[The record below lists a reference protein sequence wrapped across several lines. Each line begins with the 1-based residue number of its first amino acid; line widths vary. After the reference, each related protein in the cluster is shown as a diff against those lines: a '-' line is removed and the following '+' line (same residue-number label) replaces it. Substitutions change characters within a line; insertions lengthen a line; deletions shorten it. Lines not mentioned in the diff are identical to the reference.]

1 MGLFSFKHIFE
12 SKKIMLSSLLLL
24 LVGGTIIDFSNSRF
38 IAIVITIILIFGLLF
53 KNKEIISFHNDI
65 IHHTNIN
72 DDNLE
77 VECENKDD
85 ETYNNKKDQTYN
97 NKKDD
102 SKDYKERHN
111 NDDEK
116 DDKEKDN
123 NDDKK
128 YDNKDDNKDDNK
140 EKYNN
145 KKDDDKPKHKF
156 NIKEN
161 IKKTKDYSLNH
172 NYTDYTENPY
182 QTDIKNIHNK
192 YVSKDQDYN
201 FELKVNQS
209 LCSTPIFNLRTI
221 KSLNFYWN
229 FVIHNFDNKKLNN
242 LIMCRDIHK
251 WMDNST
257 LSNDDL
263 EDDFCP
269 IYYITKNNNSANA
282 EIITFEYLKVFIHTD
297 KEGIKIAF
305 IQKGLDYSKIE
316 RYINE
321 LIDNE
326 IIKDLLSDSSYFNY
340 NLSTHDGVTQFLD
353 GLLSLILPPESTIGD
368 TMILDVKH
376 NCENK
381 TAYEFMYNTLNI
393 DSNTFNTTI

>member
-1 MGLFSFKHIFE
+1 MGLFSFKQIFE
-12 SKKIMLSSLLLL
+12 RKKIILSSLLLL
-24 LVGGTIIDFSNSRF
+24 LVGGSIIDFNALQLIS
-38 IAIVITIILIFGLLF
+38 IVITILLIFGLSF
-53 KNKEIISFHNDI
+53 RNKRREIFDNEIHNTDCNNDENVVDNIENKEVYDDKIYNKENEKIYNKENEKNYNKENEKND
-65 IHHTNIN
+65 
-72 DDNLE
+72 
-77 VECENKDD
+77 ENYDI
-85 ETYNNKKDQTYN
+85 KKD
-97 NKKDD
+97 
-102 SKDYKERHN
+102 E
-111 NDDEK
+111 
-116 DDKEKDN
+116 
-123 NDDKK
+123 
-128 YDNKDDNKDDNK
+128 
-140 EKYNN
+140 
-145 KKDDDKPKHKF
+145 KPKHKL

-161 IKKTKDYSLNH
+161 IKKNKDYSLNH

-182 QTDIKNIHNK
+182 QTDIKNLHNK
-192 YVSKDQDYN
+192 YISKEQDYN

-297 KEGIKIAF
+297 KDGTKNAF

-316 RYINE
+316 KYINE

-326 IIKDLLSDSSYFNY
+326 IIKDLLSDSNYFNY

>member
-1 MGLFSFKHIFE
+1 MGLFSFKNIFK
-12 SKKIMLSSLLLL
+12 SKKIILSSLLFL
-24 LVGGTIIDFSNSRF
+24 LVGGTIIDFNDSRL
-38 IAIVITIILIFGLLF
+38 IPIVITIILIFGLSF
-53 KNKEIISFHNDI
+53 KNKKNKLIDNEILSPDR
-65 IHHTNIN
+65 NIN

-77 VECENKDD
+77 NEPENKK
-85 ETYNNKKDQTYN
+85 ENEPENKK
-97 NKKDD
+97 
-102 SKDYKERHN
+102 E
-111 NDDEK
+111 DEK
-116 DDKEKDN
+116 
-123 NDDKK
+123 
-128 YDNKDDNKDDNK
+128 
-140 EKYNN
+140 
-145 KKDDDKPKHKF
+145 PKL

-161 IKKTKDYSLNH
+161 IKKNKDYSLNYT
-172 NYTDYTENPY
+172 YTDYTDNPY

-192 YVSKDQDYN
+192 YISKDQDYN

-269 IYYITKNNNSANA
+269 IYYITKSNNSSNA

-297 KEGIKIAF
+297 KDGTKNAF

-326 IIKDLLSDSSYFNY
+326 IIKDLLYDSNYFNY
-340 NLSTHDGVTQFLD
+340 NLSTHEGVTQFLD

>member
-1 MGLFSFKHIFE
+1 MGLFSFKKIFK
-12 SKKIMLSSLLLL
+12 SKKIILSSLLLL
-24 LVGGTIIDFSNSRF
+24 LVGGSIMDFNALQLIS
-38 IAIVITIILIFGLLF
+38 IVITIILIFGLAF
-53 KNKEIISFHNDI
+53 KNNRRKFFNNEIHKEQNNNKNDEDLEDEFENDYTNKENEDHYKEDKEHQHKDDEE
-65 IHHTNIN
+65 HH
-72 DDNLE
+72 
-77 VECENKDD
+77 NKDD
-85 ETYNNKKDQTYN
+85 EK
-97 NKKDD
+97 
-102 SKDYKERHN
+102 S
-111 NDDEK
+111 
-116 DDKEKDN
+116 
-123 NDDKK
+123 
-128 YDNKDDNKDDNK
+128 
-140 EKYNN
+140 
-145 KKDDDKPKHKF
+145 KHKI

-161 IKKTKDYSLNH
+161 IKKNKDYSLNH
-172 NYTDYTENPY
+172 TYTDYTENPY
-182 QTDIKNIHNK
+182 QTDIKNLHNK
-192 YVSKDQDYN
+192 YISKDQDYN

-251 WMDNST
+251 WMENST

-269 IYYITKNNNSANA
+269 IYYITKNNNGTNA

-297 KEGIKIAF
+297 KDGTKNAF
-305 IQKGLDYSKIE
+305 IQKGLDYAKIE
-316 RYINE
+316 KYINE

-326 IIKDLLSDSSYFNY
+326 IIKDLLCDTNYFNY

>member
-1 MGLFSFKHIFE
+1 MGLFSFKQIFE
-12 SKKIMLSSLLLL
+12 RKKIILSSLLLL
-24 LVGGTIIDFSNSRF
+24 LVGGSIIDFNALQLIS
-38 IAIVITIILIFGLLF
+38 IVITILLIFGLSF
-53 KNKEIISFHNDI
+53 RNKRREIFDNEIHNTDCNNDEIIVDNIENKE
-65 IHHTNIN
+65 
-72 DDNLE
+72 
-77 VECENKDD
+77 V
-85 ETYNNKKDQTYN
+85 Y
-97 NKKDD
+97 
-102 SKDYKERHN
+102 
-111 NDDEK
+111 
-116 DDKEKDN
+116 DDKNYNKENEKN
-123 NDDKK
+123 HNKYNDDKK
-128 YDNKDDNKDDNK
+128 D
-140 EKYNN
+140 E
-145 KKDDDKPKHKF
+145 KPKHKF

-161 IKKTKDYSLNH
+161 VKKNKEYSLNQ

-182 QTDIKNIHNK
+182 QTDIKNLHNK
-192 YVSKDQDYN
+192 YISKEQDYN

-269 IYYITKNNNSANA
+269 IYYITKNNNSSNA

-297 KEGIKIAF
+297 KDGTKNAF

>member
-12 SKKIMLSSLLLL
+12 SKKIILSSLLLL

-38 IAIVITIILIFGLLF
+38 IAIVITIILIFGLLL
-53 KNKEIISFHNDI
+53 KNSSSSFDNDLTPHI
-65 IHHTNIN
+65 NIN
-72 DDNLE
+72 DNDLE
-77 VECENKDD
+77 NECENKDD
-85 ETYNNKKDQTYN
+85 EKDNEKDDEKNDEKNYEKN
-97 NKKDD
+97 YKKDD
-102 SKDYKERHN
+102 EKDDEKDYKERHN
-111 NDDEK
+111 NNDDEK
-116 DDKEKDN
+116 DD
-123 NDDKK
+123 
-128 YDNKDDNKDDNK
+128 YK
-140 EKYNN
+140 EKYND

-161 IKKTKDYSLNH
+161 IKKNKDYSLNYS
-172 NYTDYTENPY
+172 YTDYTENPY

-229 FVIHNFDNKKLNN
+229 FVIHNFDNKKINN

-269 IYYITKNNNSANA
+269 IYYITKNNNSSNA

-297 KEGIKIAF
+297 KEGIKNAF
-305 IQKGLDYSKIE
+305 IQKGLDFSKIE
-316 RYINE
+316 KHINE

-326 IIKDLLSDSSYFNY
+326 IIKDLLSDSNYFNY

-368 TMILDVKH
+368 TIILDVKH

-381 TAYEFMYNTLNI
+381 IAYEFMYNTLNI

>member
-1 MGLFSFKHIFE
+1 MGLFSFKKIFK
-12 SKKIMLSSLLLL
+12 SKRIILSSLLLL
-24 LVGGTIIDFSNSRF
+24 LVGGSIIDFNPLQLIS
-38 IAIVITIILIFGLLF
+38 IVITIMLIFGLSF
-53 KNKEIISFHNDI
+53 KNKRKNIFDNEIHKQHSNNNED
-65 IHHTNIN
+65 
-72 DDNLE
+72 LE
-77 VECENKDD
+77 DECDNKDD
-85 ETYNNKKDQTYN
+85 ENEKPINK
-97 NKKDD
+97 
-102 SKDYKERHN
+102 
-111 NDDEK
+111 
-116 DDKEKDN
+116 
-123 NDDKK
+123 
-128 YDNKDDNKDDNK
+128 NKDDENEKPINKDD
-140 EKYNN
+140 E
-145 KKDDDKPKHKF
+145 KPKHKL

-161 IKKTKDYSLNH
+161 IKKNKEYSLNH
-172 NYTDYTENPY
+172 TYTDYTENPY
-182 QTDIKNIHNK
+182 HTDIKNIHNK
-192 YVSKDQDYN
+192 YISKNQDYN

-269 IYYITKNNNSANA
+269 IYYITKSNNSENA
-282 EIITFEYLKVFIHTD
+282 EIITFEYLKIFIHSD
-297 KEGIKIAF
+297 KDGTKNAF

-316 RYINE
+316 KYINE
-321 LIDNE
+321 LIDTE
-326 IIKDLLSDSSYFNY
+326 IIKDLLCDSNYFNY

>member
-1 MGLFSFKHIFE
+1 MGLFSFKNIFK
-12 SKKIMLSSLLLL
+12 SKKIILSSLLLL
-24 LVGGTIIDFSNSRF
+24 LVGGTFIDFNDSRL
-38 IAIVITIILIFGLLF
+38 IAIVITIILIFGLLL
-53 KNKEIISFHNDI
+53 KNKKNSLSFDNDI
-65 IHHTNIN
+65 KPHININ
-72 DDNLE
+72 DDE
-77 VECENKDD
+77 DVEDNIENK
-85 ETYNNKKDQTYN
+85 E
-97 NKKDD
+97 
-102 SKDYKERHN
+102 
-111 NDDEK
+111 NDI
-116 DDKEKDN
+116 KDN
-123 NDDKK
+123 EI
-128 YDNKDDNKDDNK
+128 YDNKKN
-140 EKYNN
+140 E
-145 KKDDDKPKHKF
+145 KPKHII

-161 IKKTKDYSLNH
+161 IKKNKEYSLNY

-182 QTDIKNIHNK
+182 QTDIKNLHNK
-192 YVSKDQDYN
+192 YISKEQDYN

-229 FVIHNFDNKKLNN
+229 FVIHNFDNKKINN

-269 IYYITKNNNSANA
+269 IYYITKSNNSSNA

-297 KEGIKIAF
+297 KEGIKNAF
-305 IQKGLDYSKIE
+305 IQKGLDFSKIE
-316 RYINE
+316 KYINE

>member
-1 MGLFSFKHIFE
+1 MGLFSFKKIFK
-12 SKKIMLSSLLLL
+12 SKKIILSSLLLL
-24 LVGGTIIDFSNSRF
+24 LVGGTIVDFNDSRF
-38 IAIVITIILIFGLLF
+38 IAIVITIILIFGLLL
-53 KNKEIISFHNDI
+53 KNKKDTSSSFDNDI
-65 IHHTNIN
+65 TPDININ
-72 DDNLE
+72 DNDLE
-77 VECENKDD
+77 DENQ
-85 ETYNNKKDQTYN
+85 NK
-97 NKKDD
+97 
-102 SKDYKERHN
+102 
-111 NDDEK
+111 DDEK
-116 DDKEKDN
+116 DDKERHNN
-123 NDDKK
+123 NDK
-128 YDNKDDNKDDNK
+128 YDDDNK
-140 EKYNN
+140 EKYNI

-161 IKKTKDYSLNH
+161 IKKNKDYSLNY

-182 QTDIKNIHNK
+182 QTDIKNINNK

-297 KEGIKIAF
+297 KEGIKNAF

-316 RYINE
+316 KYINE

-326 IIKDLLSDSSYFNY
+326 IIKDLLSDSNYFNY

>member
-1 MGLFSFKHIFE
+1 MELFSFKFK
-12 SKKIMLSSLLLL
+12 SKKFILSSLLLM
-24 LVGGTIIDFSNSRF
+24 LVGGTIINLNPLKL
-38 IAIVITIILIFGLLF
+38 IAIVITIILISGLLL
-53 KNKEIISFHNDI
+53 KNKKKLFDNEIPEVNSNEGNVDNEKENN
-65 IHHTNIN
+65 NIN
-72 DDNLE
+72 EEKENHYNLNEEKEHHHNLDDDRNNNHKDDNKNHN
-77 VECENKDD
+77 NKDD
-85 ETYNNKKDQTYN
+85 NINN

-102 SKDYKERHN
+102 NNYKYTE
-111 NDDEK
+111 
-116 DDKEKDN
+116 
-123 NDDKK
+123 DKK
-128 YDNKDDNKDDNK
+128 QNK
-140 EKYNN
+140 ENE
-145 KKDDDKPKHKF
+145 KPKHKL

-161 IKKTKDYSLNH
+161 IKKNKDYRLNH

-182 QTDIKNIHNK
+182 QTDIKNLHNK
-192 YVSKDQDYN
+192 YISKDQNYN

-269 IYYITKNNNSANA
+269 IYYITKNNNSENA
-282 EIITFEYLKVFIHTD
+282 EIVTFEYLKVFIHTD
-297 KEGIKIAF
+297 KDGTKNAF

-316 RYINE
+316 KYINE

-326 IIKDLLSDSSYFNY
+326 IIKDLLFDSNYFNY
-340 NLSTHDGVTQFLD
+340 NLSTHEGVTQFLD

-381 TAYEFMYNTLNI
+381 NAYEFMYNTLNI

>member
-1 MGLFSFKHIFE
+1 MGLFSFKKIFK
-12 SKKIMLSSLLLL
+12 SKKFILSSLLLL
-24 LVGGTIIDFSNSRF
+24 LVGGSIMDFNALQLIS
-38 IAIVITIILIFGLLF
+38 IVITIILIFGLAF
-53 KNKEIISFHNDI
+53 KNKRKKAFDNEIQREQSNNDEDLENENN
-65 IHHTNIN
+65 HTNK
-72 DDNLE
+72 E
-77 VECENKDD
+77 D
-85 ETYNNKKDQTYN
+85 EEYLYKGDEKKNNHDEDIKEIEKTNKK
-97 NKKDD
+97 
-102 SKDYKERHN
+102 

-116 DDKEKDN
+116 
-123 NDDKK
+123 
-128 YDNKDDNKDDNK
+128 
-140 EKYNN
+140 
-145 KKDDDKPKHKF
+145 PKHKI

-161 IKKTKDYSLNH
+161 IKKNKDYSLNH
-172 NYTDYTENPY
+172 TYTDYTENPY
-182 QTDIKNIHNK
+182 QTDIKNLHNK
-192 YVSKDQDYN
+192 YISKDQNYN

-269 IYYITKNNNSANA
+269 IYYITKSNNSSNA

-297 KEGIKIAF
+297 KDGTKNSF
-305 IQKGLDYSKIE
+305 IQKGLDYAKIE
-316 RYINE
+316 KYVNE

-326 IIKDLLSDSSYFNY
+326 IIKDLLCDSNYFNY

-381 TAYEFMYNTLNI
+381 IAYEFMYNTLNI

>member
-1 MGLFSFKHIFE
+1 MKLFSFKQIFE
-12 SKKIMLSSLLLL
+12 RKKIILSSLLLFL
-24 LVGGTIIDFSNSRF
+24 LGGSLINFNALQLIS
-38 IAIVITIILIFGLLF
+38 IVITIILIFGLSFTNTSKKVFDNEIHSVDSNNNEDLGDESYN
-53 KNKEIISFHNDI
+53 NKEDKTYENKDDK
-65 IHHTNIN
+65 IH
-72 DDNLE
+72 
-77 VECENKDD
+77 ENKDD
-85 ETYNNKKDQTYN
+85 EKHK
-97 NKKDD
+97 
-102 SKDYKERHN
+102 
-111 NDDEK
+111 
-116 DDKEKDN
+116 
-123 NDDKK
+123 
-128 YDNKDDNKDDNK
+128 NKDD
-140 EKYNN
+140 E
-145 KKDDDKPKHKF
+145 KPKHKL

-161 IKKTKDYSLNH
+161 IKKNKDYSLNQT
-172 NYTDYTENPY
+172 YTDNIDNPY
-182 QTDIKNIHNK
+182 QTDIKNLHNK
-192 YVSKDQDYN
+192 YISKEQDYN

-263 EDDFCP
+263 EDGFCP

-282 EIITFEYLKVFIHTD
+282 EIITFEYLKVFIHSD
-297 KEGIKIAF
+297 KDGIKNAF
-305 IQKGLDYSKIE
+305 IQKGLDFSKIE
-316 RYINE
+316 KHINE

-326 IIKDLLSDSSYFNY
+326 IIKDLLSDSNYFNY

-368 TMILDVKH
+368 TMVLDVKH

-381 TAYEFMYNTLNI
+381 IAYEYMYNTLNI

>member
-1 MGLFSFKHIFE
+1 MGLFSFKNIFK
-12 SKKIMLSSLLLL
+12 SKKIILSSLLLL
-24 LVGGTIIDFSNSRF
+24 LVGGSIIDFNSLQL
-38 IAIVITIILIFGLLF
+38 ISIVITILLIFGLSF
-53 KNKEIISFHNDI
+53 RNKRREKFDNEIHNTDCNNYEDVED
-65 IHHTNIN
+65 NIEKKDY
-72 DDNLE
+72 DDKKDERENH
-77 VECENKDD
+77 NKDD
-85 ETYNNKKDQTYN
+85 DDNKKD
-97 NKKDD
+97 
-102 SKDYKERHN
+102 E
-111 NDDEK
+111 
-116 DDKEKDN
+116 
-123 NDDKK
+123 
-128 YDNKDDNKDDNK
+128 
-140 EKYNN
+140 
-145 KKDDDKPKHKF
+145 KPKQKL

-161 IKKTKDYSLNH
+161 IKKNKDYSLNH

-182 QTDIKNIHNK
+182 QTDIKNLYNK
-192 YVSKDQDYN
+192 YISKEQDYN

-269 IYYITKNNNSANA
+269 IYYITKSNNSSNA

>member
-1 MGLFSFKHIFE
+1 MGLFSFKQIFE
-12 SKKIMLSSLLLL
+12 SKKIILSSLLLL
-24 LVGGTIIDFSNSRF
+24 LVGGSIIDFNSLKL
-38 IAIVITIILIFGLLF
+38 ISIVITILLIFGLSF
-53 KNKEIISFHNDI
+53 RNKRREMFDNEIHNTNCNNDEDIENKE
-65 IHHTNIN
+65 
-72 DDNLE
+72 
-77 VECENKDD
+77 
-85 ETYNNKKDQTYN
+85 
-97 NKKDD
+97 
-102 SKDYKERHN
+102 DY
-111 NDDEK
+111 
-116 DDKEKDN
+116 DDKNYNKENEKN
-123 NDDKK
+123 
-128 YDNKDDNKDDNK
+128 DNKDDDI
-140 EKYNN
+140 
-145 KKDDDKPKHKF
+145 KKDEKPKHKL

-161 IKKTKDYSLNH
+161 IKKNKDYSLNH

-182 QTDIKNIHNK
+182 QTDIKNLHNK
-192 YVSKDQDYN
+192 YISKEQDYN

-269 IYYITKNNNSANA
+269 IYYITKSNNSSNA
-282 EIITFEYLKVFIHTD
+282 DIITFEYLKVFIHTD
-297 KEGIKIAF
+297 KEGIKNAF

-316 RYINE
+316 KYINE

-326 IIKDLLSDSSYFNY
+326 IIKDLLSDSNYFNY

>member
-1 MGLFSFKHIFE
+1 
-12 SKKIMLSSLLLL
+12 
-24 LVGGTIIDFSNSRF
+24 
-38 IAIVITIILIFGLLF
+38 
-53 KNKEIISFHNDI
+53 
-65 IHHTNIN
+65 
-72 DDNLE
+72 
-77 VECENKDD
+77 
-85 ETYNNKKDQTYN
+85 
-97 NKKDD
+97 
-102 SKDYKERHN
+102 
-111 NDDEK
+111 
-116 DDKEKDN
+116 
-123 NDDKK
+123 
-128 YDNKDDNKDDNK
+128 
-140 EKYNN
+140 
-145 KKDDDKPKHKF
+145 
-156 NIKEN
+156 
-161 IKKTKDYSLNH
+161 
-172 NYTDYTENPY
+172 
-182 QTDIKNIHNK
+182 
-192 YVSKDQDYN
+192 
-201 FELKVNQS
+201 
-209 LCSTPIFNLRTI
+209 
-221 KSLNFYWN
+221 
-229 FVIHNFDNKKLNN
+229 
-242 LIMCRDIHK
+242 MCRDIHK

-297 KEGIKIAF
+297 KDGIKNAF

-316 RYINE
+316 KYINE

-326 IIKDLLSDSSYFNY
+326 IIKDLLSDSNYINY

>member
-1 MGLFSFKHIFE
+1 MKLFSFKQIFE
-12 SKKIMLSSLLLL
+12 RKKIILSSLLLL
-24 LVGGTIIDFSNSRF
+24 LFGGSIIDFNSLQL
-38 IAIVITIILIFGLLF
+38 ISIVITIILFFGLSF
-53 KNKEIISFHNDI
+53 QNKEVTVFDNEIDKE
-65 IHHTNIN
+65 HTNN
-72 DDNLE
+72 DENLE
-77 VECENKDD
+77 EKYENN
-85 ETYNNKKDQTYN
+85 NNKNDEEQHLYKKHEKN
-97 NKKDD
+97 NK
-102 SKDYKERHN
+102 E
-111 NDDEK
+111 DE
-116 DDKEKDN
+116 DKETEKN
-123 NDDKK
+123 DKK
-128 YDNKDDNKDDNK
+128 YDD
-140 EKYNN
+140 E
-145 KKDDDKPKHKF
+145 KPKHKI

-161 IKKTKDYSLNH
+161 IKKNKEYSLNQT
-172 NYTDYTENPY
+172 YTDYTENPY

-192 YVSKDQDYN
+192 YISKEQNYN

-269 IYYITKNNNSANA
+269 IYYITKSNNSSNA
-282 EIITFEYLKVFIHTD
+282 EIITFEYLKIFIHTD
-297 KEGIKIAF
+297 KDGIKNAF
-305 IQKGLDYSKIE
+305 IQKGLDYTKIE
-316 RYINE
+316 KYINE
-321 LIDNE
+321 LIDSE
-326 IIKDLLSDSSYFNY
+326 IIKDLLFNNNYFNY

-353 GLLSLILPPESTIGD
+353 GLLSLILPSESTIGD
-368 TMILDVKH
+368 IMILDVKN

>member
-1 MGLFSFKHIFE
+1 MVLFSFNKIFK

-24 LVGGTIIDFSNSRF
+24 LVGGTIIDFNSLKL
-38 IAIVITIILIFGLLF
+38 ISIVVTIILIFGLSF
-53 KNKEIISFHNDI
+53 KNKRKKVFDNELQKENSNEENEIENNYKDDDI
-65 IHHTNIN
+65 IHEEKNIN
-72 DDNLE
+72 HQNKNDEIINK
-77 VECENKDD
+77 NKDT
-85 ETYNNKKDQTYN
+85 EIQ
-97 NKKDD
+97 
-102 SKDYKERHN
+102 
-111 NDDEK
+111 
-116 DDKEKDN
+116 
-123 NDDKK
+123 
-128 YDNKDDNKDDNK
+128 NKDS
-140 EKYNN
+140 E
-145 KKDDDKPKHKF
+145 KPKHKL

-161 IKKTKDYSLNH
+161 IKKNKDYSLNH
-172 NYTDYTENPY
+172 TYTDYTENPY
-182 QTDIKNIHNK
+182 QTDIKNLHNK
-192 YVSKDQDYN
+192 YISKDQDYN

-209 LCSTPIFNLRTI
+209 LRSTPIFNLRTI

-269 IYYITKNNNSANA
+269 IYYVTKNNNTANA
-282 EIITFEYLKVFIHTD
+282 EIITFEYLKVFIHSD
-297 KEGIKIAF
+297 KDGTKNAF
-305 IQKGLDYSKIE
+305 IQKGLDFPKIE
-316 RYINE
+316 KYINE

-326 IIKDLLSDSSYFNY
+326 IIKDLLCDSNYFNY

-381 TAYEFMYNTLNI
+381 TAYEFMYNTLNVE
-393 DSNTFNTTI
+393 SASFNTTI